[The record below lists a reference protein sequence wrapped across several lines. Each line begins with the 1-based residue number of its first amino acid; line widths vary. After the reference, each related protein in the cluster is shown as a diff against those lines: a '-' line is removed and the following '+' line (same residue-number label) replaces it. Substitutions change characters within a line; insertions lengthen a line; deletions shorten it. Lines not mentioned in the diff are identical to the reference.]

1 MVLDYRDEVIDI
13 SHSTVHPPQQN
24 KQQQQLQLQQHH
36 QLLAPAR
43 ISSPRIP
50 HELCTIAEDRNIS
63 SNTLSEM
70 AVTST
75 AREIAESP
83 VLAKRPPSQQ
93 PPEQQTPT
101 RIRTHDPYKED
112 SCDDLGDKDCAGCW
126 WPFGK
131 IPSNNNN
138 NSSSSSNNRNTG
150 RTWSRSRMGGF
161 SNGNRRIHVRRTSF

>member
-1 MVLDYRDEVIDI
+1 MVLDYQDEVIGI
-13 SHSTVHPPQQN
+13 SHSTTHPPQQ
-24 KQQQQLQLQQHH
+24 KQQQQQQLQLQQHH

-83 VLAKRPPSQQ
+83 VLAKRPP
-93 PPEQQTPT
+93 PKRAPT

-112 SCDDLGDKDCAGCW
+112 SCDDPGDKDCAGCW

-138 NSSSSSNNRNTG
+138 SNRNTG
-150 RTWSRSRMGGF
+150 RTWSRNRMGGF
-161 SNGNRRIHVRRTSF
+161 SNGNRRIHLRRTSF